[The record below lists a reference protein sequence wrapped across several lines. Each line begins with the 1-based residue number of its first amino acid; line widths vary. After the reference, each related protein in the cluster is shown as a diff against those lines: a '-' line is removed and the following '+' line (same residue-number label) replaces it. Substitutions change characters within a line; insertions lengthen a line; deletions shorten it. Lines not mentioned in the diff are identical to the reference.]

1 MNDATLTPKDDEFIQ
16 AHQSTRLLSS
26 FDSHNHLFSDRVQ
39 TVERL
44 QSKRHCQFNDE
55 ALEVDIRSD
64 LTPAQVVEGK
74 LIRNLRG
81 NPLPV
86 RYLLRKSSR

>member
-1 MNDATLTPKDDEFIQ
+1 MNDATLSPKDDFIQ
-16 AHQSTRLLSS
+16 ADQSTLFLSAL
-26 FDSHNHLFSDRVQ
+26 DGHRHLFSDRVQ

-44 QSKRHCQFNDE
+44 HDKAPCELNDE
-55 ALEVDIRSD
+55 ALEVDMRSD
-64 LTPAQVVEGK
+64 LTPSQVVEGK

-81 NPLPV
+81 NPMPV